1 MNLQQTASEIFSE
14 ALKTVLSETLIR
26 ETMKFVGD
34 DLFVANR
41 RYPQVCTRNLF
52 VFGNGKASVGAATA
66 VTEILGN
73 RITGWLVVSNQ
84 EAKLDRI
91 CVVVG
96 AHPRTRCPKRACR

>member
-1 MNLQQTASEIFSE
+1 MNFRQMAHEIFCG
-14 ALKTVLSETLIR
+14 ALKAVLPETLIR
-26 ETMKFVGD
+26 ENLSVQGD
-34 DLFVANR
+34 NLVVANR
-41 RYPQVCTRNLF
+41 RYPLASIRNLF
-52 VFGNGKASVGAATA
+52 VFGNGKASVGAAKA